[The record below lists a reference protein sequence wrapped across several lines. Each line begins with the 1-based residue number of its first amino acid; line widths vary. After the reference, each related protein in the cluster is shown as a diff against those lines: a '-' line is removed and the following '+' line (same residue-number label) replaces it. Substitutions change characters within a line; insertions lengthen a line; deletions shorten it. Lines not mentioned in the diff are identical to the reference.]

1 MGMVKEITNTL
12 FQRCFVGKDLNQTLD
27 DRVCL
32 ERSSKRQS
40 KIDMLQVIVTTY
52 IYKAKCFIKGGN
64 LHELRQQITNY

>member
-1 MGMVKEITNTL
+1 MGMDKEITNTL

-40 KIDMLQVIVTTY
+40 KIDMLQVSNASVTV
-52 IYKAKCFIKGGN
+52 
-64 LHELRQQITNY
+64 

>member
-40 KIDMLQVIVTTY
+40 KIDMLQVSNASVTV
-52 IYKAKCFIKGGN
+52 
-64 LHELRQQITNY
+64 